1 MTPSPEAQ
9 PLAVDYSGRPLTEGA
24 TVAFLTY
31 DPIGLCEGRIRII
44 GPNDLCIDTGQ
55 HLVTFPAAQKFAG
68 SFRIRPIGGTVE
80 PRPIPD
86 GAQQY
91 PQVALQLDPDRP
103 IPTTPEP
110 DGADA
115 ERFKQDYL
123 NACKTIADMHAA
135 ATGRRGEAPTRSVI
149 EDVEDVRLR
158 AERAETR
165 LRLAHQ
171 ARRGKE
177 HQLDDVRRALC
188 DAGFMKDDDPYGHAD
203 LADVI
208 RQVGEALRE
217 KPTGLRE
224 QRERPAHP
232 DGTPYRYHEIVA
244 EGWEFCEGC
253 HTWSTAT
260 IERPHTCT
268 GANRV
273 QPRNPEDGA

>member
-1 MTPSPEAQ
+1 MADAEPIRKSNLPCTPPSEYEFHTVHGGQPDSPGVLLV
-9 PLAVDYSGRPLTEGA
+9 PGDDSGPVVVRRRITYGDWEPVRPDHWA
-24 TVAFLTY
+24 
-31 DPIGLCEGRIRII
+31 
-44 GPNDLCIDTGQ
+44 
-55 HLVTFPAAQKFAG
+55 K
-68 SFRIRPIGGTVE
+68 E
-80 PRPIPD
+80 P
-86 GAQQY
+86 
-91 PQVALQLDPDRP
+91 
-103 IPTTPEP
+103 PTTAELA
-110 DGADA
+110 ADA

-135 ATGRRGEAPTRSVI
+135 ATGRRGEAPTRGVI

-188 DAGFMKDDDPYGHAD
+188 DIGFMEDDDPYSHAD

-208 RQVGEALRE
+208 RQVGETLSERL
-217 KPTGLRE
+217 PSVRE
-224 QRERPAHP
+224 QRERPTHP

-244 EGWEFCEGC
+244 EGWGFCVGC

-260 IERPHTCT
+260 AERPHTCL
-268 GANRV
+268 GPNQVA
-273 QPRNPEDGA
+273 PADPEDGA